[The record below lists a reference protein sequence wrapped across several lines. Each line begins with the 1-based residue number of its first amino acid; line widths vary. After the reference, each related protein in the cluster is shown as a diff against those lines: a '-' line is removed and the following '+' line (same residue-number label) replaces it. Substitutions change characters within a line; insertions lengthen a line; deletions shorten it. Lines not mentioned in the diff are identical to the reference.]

1 MLSHYVV
8 LYAMMTVLFLHS
20 AQAQQI
26 PIDPLPI
33 DFPPIDLPP
42 IAPLPIDFPPIAPLP
57 IDFPPIDIVDVPV
70 DPIPVDFPI
79 YLPDVP
85 PLEPVFM
92 DLVPPLSLCP
102 AGFFTDLLTCK
113 PCPRGM
119 TSLAGVLC
127 IPCPSG
133 SYAPSAGS
141 PMCYACAAGY
151 VSAPAGE
158 ACYSQATPKK
168 GGKRRLRSDFDVEI
182 EVAEEEESE
191 SMFSF

>member
-1 MLSHYVV
+1 MLSNYVV
-8 LYAMMTVLFLHS
+8 LYAMMAVLFLHS
-20 AQAQQI
+20 AQAQQM

-42 IAPLPIDFPPIAPLP
+42 IAPPP
-57 IDFPPIDIVDVPV
+57 IDFPPIDIVDFPV
-70 DPIPVDFPI
+70 DPIPVDYQYSF
-79 YLPDVP
+79 PDVP

-158 ACYSQATPKK
+158 ACYLQATPKK
-168 GGKRRLRSDFDVEI
+168 GGKRRLRSDVDGEI
-182 EVAEEEESE
+182 ETDMEEEAE

>member
-1 MLSHYVV
+1 MSQFVV
-8 LYAMMTVLFLHS
+8 LFAIMAVVFAQL
-20 AQAQQI
+20 AQAQQM
-26 PIDPLPI
+26 
-33 DFPPIDLPP
+33 
-42 IAPLPIDFPPIAPLP
+42 
-57 IDFPPIDIVDVPV
+57 PV
-70 DPIPVDFPI
+70 DPMPSDDDSPVDFLTDPI
-79 YLPDVP
+79 SQNNAS
-85 PLEPVFM
+85 
-92 DLVPPLSLCP
+92 PLSLCP
-102 AGFFTDLLTCK
+102 AGFFVDLLTCK

-158 ACYSQATPKK
+158 ACYLQATPKK
-168 GGKRRLRSDFDVEI
+168 GGKRRLRNESELGNEI
-182 EVAEEEESE
+182 ETDMEEEAE

>member
-1 MLSHYVV
+1 MSQYVV
-8 LYAMMTVLFLHS
+8 LFAIMAVGFAQL
-20 AQAQQI
+20 AQAQQM
-26 PIDPLPI
+26 
-33 DFPPIDLPP
+33 
-42 IAPLPIDFPPIAPLP
+42 
-57 IDFPPIDIVDVPV
+57 PV
-70 DPIPVDFPI
+70 DPMPSDDDSPVDFLTDPI
-79 YLPDVP
+79 SQNNVSPT
-85 PLEPVFM
+85 
-92 DLVPPLSLCP
+92 SLCP

-168 GGKRRLRSDFDVEI
+168 GGKRRLRNESDLDSEI
-182 EVAEEEESE
+182 KTDMEEESE